1 MTLKHIK
8 CLDLYQCQGFLPL
21 PSGARDFMGGIRFRK
36 SLLAACSF
44 GQPRSISTTLYR
56 RTRAENS
63 LLTKV
68 ICPQRSQRVVRKL

>member
-36 SLLAACSF
+36 KFSPLVPSANPEVSPPHYIVAHEQKS
-44 GQPRSISTTLYR
+44 
-56 RTRAENS
+56 S

-68 ICPQRSQRVVRKL
+68 IFPQRSQTVMRKL